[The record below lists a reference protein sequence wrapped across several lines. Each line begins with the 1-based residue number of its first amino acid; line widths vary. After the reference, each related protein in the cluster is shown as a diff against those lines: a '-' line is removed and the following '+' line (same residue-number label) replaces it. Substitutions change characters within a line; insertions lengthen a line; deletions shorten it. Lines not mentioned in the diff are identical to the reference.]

1 MLTFNHE
8 ERHRYDDIIDLP
20 HHVSKT
26 HSQMPLSDRAAQ
38 FAPFAALTA
47 HGEAVKETARLTDE
61 RIELDEDCRAALDL
75 KLLQIHRQQAAH
87 PSVTITYFVPD
98 RQKAGG
104 AYVEAAGRVKKIDE
118 YERAVILTDGTKIP
132 ADEIID
138 LVL

>member
-8 ERHRYDDIIDLP
+8 ERHRYDDIIGLP

-26 HSQMPLSDRAAQ
+26 HPQMPLSARAAQ

>member
-8 ERHRYDDIIDLP
+8 ERHRYDDIIGLP

-26 HSQMPLSDRAAQ
+26 HPQMPLSARAAQ

-75 KLLQIHRQQAAH
+75 KLLQIYRQQDTH
-87 PSVTITYFVPD
+87 PSATITYFVPD
-98 RQKAGG
+98 RQKTGG
-104 AYVEAAGRVKKIDE
+104 VYVEAVGRVKKIDE

-138 LVL
+138 IVL

>member
-26 HSQMPLSDRAAQ
+26 HPQMPLSARAAQ